1 MNRFPRHQRGAT
13 LIVSLIMLVLI
24 TLLAV
29 SSFSLGKGNV
39 QIVGNMQQRNQMFAA
54 AQQAVATAISN
65 RQFTLTPT
73 NFIPTP
79 CMGVNN
85 TICVG
90 VNGDGGQDISVLVTP
105 TCDSIVPITV
115 TQALNDPDPTLAT
128 CVVSQSQQAGT
139 VGATNS
145 NSLCSHSVWEVQASA
160 TDLVTG
166 ANAVTNQGVG
176 VLVSNT
182 TVCP

>member
-115 TQALNDPDPTLAT
+115 TQALNDPTLT
-128 CVVSQSQQAGT
+128 NCVIGAGQNT
-139 VGATNS
+139 GQVGATNG
-145 NSLCSHSVWEVQASA
+145 NSMCSHSVWEVQASA

>member
-1 MNRFPRHQRGAT
+1 MNRFPRRQRGAT

-54 AQQAVATAISN
+54 AQQAVATAISD
-65 RQFTLTPT
+65 RQFTLTPA
-73 NFIPTP
+73 NFIAAP
-79 CMGVNN
+79 CMGNN

-90 VNGDGGQDISVLVTP
+90 VNGDGAQDISVLVTP

-128 CVVSQSQQAGT
+128 CVISAGQNQGQQ
-139 VGATNS
+139 GAVNS
-145 NSLCSHSVWEVQASA
+145 NSMCSHSVWEVQASA

-166 ANAVTNQGVG
+166 ANVVTDQGVG